1 MDKSKNVENKDK
13 DPEKNE
19 ELKFEKLPTNHQKER
34 KSVMIK
40 PTKMNKMLQ
49 RFNTMVLNQ
58 ENITAAR
65 RASFRINSKVSSTH
79 VEDMHKKI
87 KNIEKANIEKDRQI
101 KEDIKQKKIVDKRRM
116 SDRIDTMMKER
127 NEKDLERVI
136 HVKQNYEFSENTK
149 QNYNKNTKLFQLN
162 EKNINKIY
170 GEKSKELSN
179 EQKIHLLDRKINN
192 CEIKEKI
199 NLNITMKNS
208 NKEYQYETEI
218 YDDEDKLISKTKQ
231 QGDKNEIILSDNS
244 EINYNFTK
252 SKSVKVVLVK
262 FINNIE
268 KMRTTMTIPLKK
280 IFSKTNNEKYEE
292 KIEKFTDN
300 ELINIDFDS
309 PEEKKDDKLI
319 ELNFNTNQNKDNNS
333 KISYSIQKN
342 EKILFKSAVCNCS
355 NIKKTDKIKINDLEP
370 EFEIS
375 FYNEEYIEKKI
386 KIKTEDLK
394 NGVNENIN
402 FPNIN
407 NLKVTISS
415 EEKESNKFIKLL
427 KKGLNLNLSIAIDFT
442 ASNGYPE
449 CEDSLHKINDGFIN
463 NYEKAIR
470 ENSKIISIY
479 NKEDKYD
486 VYGFGA
492 DIDGEFKKIF
502 NLNRSEDPNI
512 TGIENVISEY
522 KKAVKNVEF
531 SGGTYFAPI
540 IKEVNRKLE
549 LNKNKKLNYNILLI
563 ISDGEIHD
571 IEETIDSIIEASKY
585 PFSIIIIG
593 IGANVTYDM
602 KSLNG
607 ENGKLISSKGEEL
620 NKDIVQYVHFND
632 FADDLIKLTEEV
644 LKYIPA
650 QISNYYK
657 DE

>member
-540 IKEVNRKLE
+540 IKR
-549 LNKNKKLNYNILLI
+549 
-563 ISDGEIHD
+563 S
-571 IEETIDSIIEASKY
+571 
-585 PFSIIIIG
+585 
-593 IGANVTYDM
+593 
-602 KSLNG
+602 
-607 ENGKLISSKGEEL
+607 
-620 NKDIVQYVHFND
+620 
-632 FADDLIKLTEEV
+632 
-644 LKYIPA
+644 
-650 QISNYYK
+650 
-657 DE
+657 